1 MNLFNSNPRNPL
13 SEVSTEVAGGTTAK
27 GKREKGKSKTKAKAK
42 AKAAAAAAVEADVG
56 NSLDHALIFQK

>member
-27 GKREKGKSKTKAKAK
+27 GKREKGKSKTTTN
-42 AKAAAAAAVEADVG
+42 VERANPTVDFSPGVEFFG
-56 NSLDHALIFQK
+56 VCQ